1 MSIGKQQSSIVK
13 KMAGKQCR
21 LLLFFVVPIW
31 FLTVAAMLYGFL
43 GSYREEA
50 ETMIVQLEN
59 GKIALGTLDENSRVN
74 YRITNKKEK
83 IELKAE
89 IPYFVFAPVKMG
101 ETAGEI
107 CVIIKNNVVAQLP
120 LVYAEDAVMAYP
132 CLRSA
137 IMEVSL

>member
-1 MSIGKQQSSIVK
+1 
-13 KMAGKQCR
+13 MAGKQCR

-83 IELKAE
+83 IEIFNNAGGDTAFLPSFLLSK
-89 IPYFVFAPVKMG
+89 IVVF
-101 ETAGEI
+101 
-107 CVIIKNNVVAQLP
+107 
-120 LVYAEDAVMAYP
+120 
-132 CLRSA
+132 
-137 IMEVSL
+137 